1 MVTYRVQVKDPRYL
15 HSLIIAKYGTLKKFS
30 LDTQMSESTIHR
42 ILKSGR
48 LSYYAANRLGQI
60 FNVNFSDLFEMVNVK
75 EDS

>member
-1 MVTYRVQVKDPRYL
+1 MVTYRVQVKNPRYL

-30 LDTQMSESTIHR
+30 LDTTMSESTIHR

-60 FNVNFSDLFEMVNVK
+60 LNVNFSEVFEIVNVK
-75 EDS
+75 ED